1 MGSVYMCV
9 GCPSMRSMRSFG
21 TCFEE
26 LAVII
31 FLVLLLAVIEIA
43 AGCRS
48 SRPFAPFSNA
58 EDDHA
63 LLYQTCGVLYMTGI
77 SSALVAYHCKKSV
90 QYSDN
95 ILCIHGISYGAE

>member
-1 MGSVYMCV
+1 
-9 GCPSMRSMRSFG
+9 MRSFD

-58 EDDHA
+58 EDEHA
-63 LLYQTCGVLYMTGI
+63 LLYQTCGVLYMESRLLHSPIT
-77 SSALVAYHCKKSV
+77 ATKV
-90 QYSDN
+90 
-95 ILCIHGISYGAE
+95 CIVF